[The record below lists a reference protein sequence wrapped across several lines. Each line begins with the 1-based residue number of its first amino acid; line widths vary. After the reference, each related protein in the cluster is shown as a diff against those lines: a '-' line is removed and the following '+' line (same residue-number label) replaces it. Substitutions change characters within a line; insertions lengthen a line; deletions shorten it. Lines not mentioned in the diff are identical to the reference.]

1 MSYWI
6 GKKYFFGVMLFMIK
20 NKVLSVLWLALALA
34 AVYSVALEFTGDIGA
49 SGFET
54 SYTKNITALVRGL
67 VNS

>member
-1 MSYWI
+1 
-6 GKKYFFGVMLFMIK
+6 MLFMIK